1 MGGCSFGEKSGGS
14 IQGAAALHPAV
25 GRHADHDYA
34 AGVRVPHRAQHH
46 HQFPPAEVD
55 AATAGLGIRGRR
67 LAAHLRLRALARFP
81 FPELRRLVGADAL
94 TGRGQDRGGRIYENS
109 KSENHMAI
117 ERVRAYLEQYGA
129 ADRVLEFGVSSAT
142 VELAAK
148 ALGCEPGR
156 IAKSLSFGVGEG
168 YIVIV
173 TAGDCKIDNA
183 KYKAKFHAKARM
195 LTPPEVEEHIGHAV
209 GGVCPFGVND
219 GVAVY
224 LDESLRRFGTVFPAC
239 GSSNSAI
246 ELTIEELE
254 RYSRCAEWVDVCKR
268 IGQ

>member
-1 MGGCSFGEKSGGS
+1 
-14 IQGAAALHPAV
+14 
-25 GRHADHDYA
+25 
-34 AGVRVPHRAQHH
+34 
-46 HQFPPAEVD
+46 
-55 AATAGLGIRGRR
+55 
-67 LAAHLRLRALARFP
+67 
-81 FPELRRLVGADAL
+81 
-94 TGRGQDRGGRIYENS
+94 
-109 KSENHMAI
+109 MAI

-195 LTPPEVEEHIGHAV
+195 LTRRRWRSISAMPWA
-209 GGVCPFGVND
+209 
-219 GVAVY
+219 
-224 LDESLRRFGTVFPAC
+224 ESARSG
-239 GSSNSAI
+239 
-246 ELTIEELE
+246 
-254 RYSRCAEWVDVCKR
+254 
-268 IGQ
+268 

>member
-1 MGGCSFGEKSGGS
+1 
-14 IQGAAALHPAV
+14 
-25 GRHADHDYA
+25 
-34 AGVRVPHRAQHH
+34 
-46 HQFPPAEVD
+46 
-55 AATAGLGIRGRR
+55 
-67 LAAHLRLRALARFP
+67 
-81 FPELRRLVGADAL
+81 
-94 TGRGQDRGGRIYENS
+94 
-109 KSENHMAI
+109 MAI

-195 LTPPEVEEHIGHAV
+195 LTPPEAYRPCRGRSLPVRGERRGSGLSGRILTEIRNRLSGMREQQQRHRTHHRGAGTLFPVCGV
-209 GGVCPFGVND
+209 GGCLQKDRTIAPQTSLPPSVCG
-219 GVAVY
+219 GA
-224 LDESLRRFGTVFPAC
+224 AM
-239 GSSNSAI
+239 
-246 ELTIEELE
+246 
-254 RYSRCAEWVDVCKR
+254 
-268 IGQ
+268 

>member
-1 MGGCSFGEKSGGS
+1 
-14 IQGAAALHPAV
+14 
-25 GRHADHDYA
+25 
-34 AGVRVPHRAQHH
+34 
-46 HQFPPAEVD
+46 
-55 AATAGLGIRGRR
+55 
-67 LAAHLRLRALARFP
+67 
-81 FPELRRLVGADAL
+81 
-94 TGRGQDRGGRIYENS
+94 
-109 KSENHMAI
+109 MAI

-195 LTPPEVEEHIGHAV
+195 LTPPEVDSEPSFRHA
-209 GGVCPFGVND
+209 GAATAP
-219 GVAVY
+219 
-224 LDESLRRFGTVFPAC
+224 
-239 GSSNSAI
+239 SNSRSRSWSGIPGVRSGWMSAKG
-246 ELTIEELE
+246 LDNSASCGDTSVRPHFYPHNE
-254 RYSRCAEWVDVCKR
+254 RRHPIPGANKNMAVHPFPFISVISADTCSLFLHFYYLCRSYF
-268 IGQ
+268 QH

>member
-1 MGGCSFGEKSGGS
+1 
-14 IQGAAALHPAV
+14 
-25 GRHADHDYA
+25 
-34 AGVRVPHRAQHH
+34 
-46 HQFPPAEVD
+46 
-55 AATAGLGIRGRR
+55 
-67 LAAHLRLRALARFP
+67 
-81 FPELRRLVGADAL
+81 
-94 TGRGQDRGGRIYENS
+94 
-109 KSENHMAI
+109 MAI

-239 GSSNSAI
+239 REQQQRHRTHGRGAGAVFPVCGVGGCLQKDWTIAPHAAI
-246 ELTIEELE
+246 RRFGHTSI
-254 RYSRCAEWVDVCKR
+254 R
-268 IGQ
+268 IMKGGIRFPAPTRIWLFIRFPLFR